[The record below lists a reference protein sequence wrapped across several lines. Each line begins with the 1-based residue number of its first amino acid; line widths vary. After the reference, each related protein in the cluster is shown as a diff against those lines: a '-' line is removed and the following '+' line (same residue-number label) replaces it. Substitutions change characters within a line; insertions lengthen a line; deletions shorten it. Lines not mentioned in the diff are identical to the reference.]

1 MVFGDVIVEVT
12 LFLVAYKITSTLNL
26 KFKNCNNLIME
37 LIVGIIPSV
46 KGNISVVT
54 GNSFQATIEIG

>member
-1 MVFGDVIVEVT
+1 
-12 LFLVAYKITSTLNL
+12 
-26 KFKNCNNLIME
+26 ME